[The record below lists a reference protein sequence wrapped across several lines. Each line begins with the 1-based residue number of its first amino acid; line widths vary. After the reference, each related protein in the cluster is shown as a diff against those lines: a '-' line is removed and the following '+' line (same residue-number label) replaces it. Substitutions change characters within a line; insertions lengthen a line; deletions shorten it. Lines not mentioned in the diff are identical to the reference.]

1 MMKTDRELIEEAI
14 ALARSYGGFDGGHH
28 KMYAI
33 DQIVRALTDCP
44 VEIKS
49 AKDCKG
55 FEYKYEAYGESEAYK
70 SFIKEYRA
78 GEDGPETYDWDVGVA
93 P

>member
-1 MMKTDRELIEEAI
+1 MKTDRELIEEALT
-14 ALARSYGGFDGGHH
+14 LARSYGGFDGGHH

-44 VEIKS
+44 VEIRSVK
-49 AKDCKG
+49 
-55 FEYKYEAYGESEAYK
+55 EYKYEAYGESEAYK